1 MDSGIIL
8 TTGAATDAKGP
19 NDSDKKTTDNE
30 LPGDF
35 DLDGLIFE
43 DQKTFDATILE
54 FFQTEGGDVFFNY
67 VFASE
72 EFDI

>member
-1 MDSGIIL
+1 M
-8 TTGAATDAKGP
+8 
-19 NDSDKKTTDNE
+19 
-30 LPGDF
+30 PGDF
-35 DLDGLIFE
+35 NLDGLIFE

-54 FFQTEGGDVFFNY
+54 FDFQTEGSDVFFNY